1 MRGRVPEYVINVK
14 LAQILS
20 ELGIDARAERPKG
33 RKRPDIRCYY
43 KGLIIGIEA
52 SYSKADAEK
61 DAKSRI
67 EQGLVDIA
75 VALWLKRDYP
85 DVHEKELEGLIKKS
99 KFDIKIFVPVKIEE
113 LTSYLGGEVKRKAEP
128 VTGWFTDV
136 DLPTLKSVLEES
148 INFIIKEKDIQA
160 LIDNLKQKIVDFTN
174 SLMGIDSKGEIR
186 KNIYDILYKLYGF
199 SIAETRDP
207 EIAFGHA
214 ALSILLSVAF
224 YEHIRNNHP
233 KLNPI
238 KDYIDKYGCIE
249 GLIKAFEELLK
260 IDYKVAVETT
270 IKILKKLPPGIAYRV
285 KDLVNLGV
293 RIAQNRGLL
302 KRDFAG
308 RVYHEITGDIAI
320 RKGFATYYTEIPA
333 AYLLAT
339 LATEVL
345 LGLDEKNILELNK
358 DEARNIIEKIKNSKI
373 ADLACGS
380 GTLITA
386 SHYLYHRIVTALKY
400 YHDLEDVNI
409 DEIDKM
415 SIENNIYGIDA
426 LKYASQITAINL
438 ALIGPSTITKENV
451 YTIYLGYIPEKNQAW
466 LGSLELLNN
475 SGRVGGLLAWIEESL
490 EGVAEKVSLE
500 SVEGTFS
507 IPNKFQMIIMNPP
520 FTRAT
525 GRTKTFEE
533 AGVERGL
540 FGFIVDKR
548 AREKLRDAYRE
559 VRDRV
564 REELM
569 KIASKSA
576 NIFPNVIKELIL
588 QRPIGLQQYL
598 SIGQAGEGLLFLY
611 LAYKYI
617 DNGGVIAFVL
627 PRGVLAGVSWFLARV
642 LLASKFHVKYVV
654 VSSDH
659 ERGYNF
665 SEGAALSETLIVAK
679 RVTRH
684 TDDEE
689 TIFVN
694 LLCKPSTALEAIM
707 LGEEIKRRAL
717 SNDVDL
723 IEVGK
728 SKALI
733 LKVKR
738 DELLRNIDNWNRFV
752 AVPDVELLNIVRQL
766 IEGVK

>member
-1 MRGRVPEYVINVK
+1 MKGHVPEYVINVK
-14 LAQILS
+14 LAQILT
-20 ELGIDARAERPKG
+20 ELGIDARAERSKG

-43 KGLIIGIEA
+43 KGFIIGIEA

-61 DAKSRI
+61 DARSRI

-75 VALWLKRDYP
+75 LALWLKRDYP
-85 DVHEKELEGLIKKS
+85 DVREDELETLIRKS
-99 KFDIKIFVPVKIEE
+99 KFDIKLFVPIEIE
-113 LTSYLGGEVKRKAEP
+113 GLTSYLEGEVKRKAEP

-136 DLPTLKSVLEES
+136 DLPTLKSILEES
-148 INFIIKEKDIQA
+148 ISFIIKEKDIQA

-174 SLMGIDSKGEIR
+174 SLIGIDSKGEIR
-186 KNIYDILYKLYGF
+186 KNIHDVLYKLYGF

-207 EIAFGHA
+207 EIVFGHA

-224 YEHIRNNHP
+224 YEHIRSNHP

-238 KDYIDKYGCIE
+238 MDYVDKYGYIE
-249 GLIKAFEELLK
+249 GIIKAFEELLK
-260 IDYKVAVETT
+260 IDYRVAVETT
-270 IKILKKLPPGIAYRV
+270 VKILKKLPPGISYRV
-285 KDLVNLGV
+285 KDLINLGI

-308 RVYHEITGDIAI
+308 RVYHEITGNIAI

-345 LGLDEKNILELNK
+345 LGLDEKNNILELSK
-358 DEARNIIEKIKNSKI
+358 DEAQNIIEKIRNSKI
-373 ADLACGS
+373 ADFACGS
-380 GTLITA
+380 GTLLTA
-386 SHYLYHRIVTALKY
+386 SHHLYNRILTALKY
-400 YHDLEDVNI
+400 YHDLEDVDI

-451 YTIYLGYIPEKNQAW
+451 YTIYLGYIPEKNQPW

-475 SGRVGGLLAWIEESL
+475 GGRVGGLLAWIEGSL

-500 SVEGTFS
+500 GVEGSFS

-533 AGVERGL
+533 AGVGRGL
-540 FGFIVDKR
+540 FGFIVDER
-548 AREKLRDAYRE
+548 AREKLLDAYRK

-564 REELM
+564 RDELM

-576 NIFPNVIKELIL
+576 PTFPNVIKELIL
-588 QRPIGLQQYL
+588 NKTKELQQYL
-598 SIGQAGEGLLFLY
+598 NIGQAGEGLLFLH

-617 DNGGVIAFVL
+617 DDGGVIAFVL
-627 PRGVLAGVSWFLARV
+627 PRGVLAGVSWFLARI

-654 VSSDH
+654 VSSDP

-665 SEGAALSETLIVAK
+665 SEGTALSETLIVAK
-679 RVTRH
+679 RANEH
-684 TDDEE
+684 AEDEE
-689 TIFVN
+689 TVFVN

-717 SNDVDL
+717 LNDIDL
-723 IEVGK
+723 IEVGH

-733 LKVKR
+733 FKVKR
-738 DELLRNIDNWNRFV
+738 DDLLRSIDNWNRFV
-752 AVPDVELLNIVRQL
+752 AVPDVELVNIVRQL
-766 IEGVK
+766 IERV